1 MKLWKISIILV
12 AVIGIS
18 AGAYFGIS
26 KSVEKKEL
34 EQIESSGAKALFD
47 FSSEDI
53 KTISFTS
60 NDETL
65 EFSTE
70 DGSAWTC
77 TNQNINPY
85 NNNIT
90 LAVTTMAELNTTKII
105 EENASNLSIYGLDN
119 PVTVSCSDGVN
130 EYSIQVG
137 NISPTGESYYIKSVD
152 NNDVYTVSFEDGA
165 IMHMEK
171 DDLKN
176 RYILDTSLYSVNK
189 IIYSDGDSV
198 VFNCEKGDTGSWNLI
213 EPNISNVDVDITKIS
228 SIIDLIIRA
237 DAVDFISE
245 NPTDAEL
252 TEYGLDNPKY
262 TIELGSVDDNG
273 EHDTIIYFGNSPQD
287 NVIYGQF
294 ADTKQVATFY
304 MGEIGIL
311 DSTAEVVLSDTLYKD
326 DLKNITNL
334 KVDYNQQTLDI
345 GITYNSNDRS
355 YSYTLDGKPLGST
368 DSNYSTIVDLVASS
382 LNIILYSFEPDIT
395 PTGEPEFTI
404 TYTRNYEPN
413 EYTLKFIPDEESKYY
428 YILMDDEYFG
438 CVVRKRTLYS
448 DRSFLTCLDSL
459 LNIS

>member
-1 MKLWKISIILV
+1 MKHWKISVILI
-12 AVIGIS
+12 AIIGIS
-18 AGAYFGIS
+18 AGAYFCVS
-26 KSVEKKEL
+26 NFVEEKEQ
-34 EQIESSGAKALFD
+34 EQIESSGVKDLFD
-47 FSSEDI
+47 FNNEDI

-70 DGSAWTC
+70 DGSTWIC

-90 LAVTTMAELNTTKII
+90 LAVTTMAELSTTKII

-119 PVTVSCSDGVN
+119 PVTISCSDGVN

-137 NISPTGESYYIKSVD
+137 NVSPTGESYYIKYVD
-152 NNDVYTVSFEDGA
+152 NNDVYTVPFEDGA

-189 IIYSDGDSV
+189 IVYYEEDSV
-198 VFNCEKGDTGSWNLI
+198 VFNCEKDNNGTWNLL
-213 EPNISNVDVDITKIS
+213 EPNISNVNVDITKIS
-228 SIIDLIIRA
+228 SMLDLIIRTNV
-237 DAVDFISE
+237 VDFISE
-245 NPTDAEL
+245 NPTDAEI

-273 EHDTIIYFGNSPQD
+273 EHDTIIYFGDSPQD
-287 NVIYGQF
+287 NVIYAQF
-294 ADTKQVATFY
+294 ADTKQVVTFY
-304 MGEIGIL
+304 MSQIDIL
-311 DSTAEVVLSDTLYKD
+311 GCNAEVVLSDTLYKD
-326 DLKNITNL
+326 DLNNITNL

-345 GITYNSNDRS
+345 GIAYNSDDRS
-355 YSYTLDGKPLGST
+355 YSYTLDGKPLNTT

-413 EYTLKFIPDEESKYY
+413 EYTLKFIPDEEAKYY
-428 YILMDDEYFG
+428 YVLMNDEYLG